1 MDQISAPQGRAIN
14 GGSPSVLVGDIDTGL
29 DFTHPDL
36 APNVDFANSVSC
48 VSGVPNTNPSAWMDD
63 NGHGTHTAGTIA
75 AAEKGIGV
83 GGGGPDVKNPGIKGG
98 NAARVFFP

>member
-48 VSGVPNTNPSAWMDD
+48 VGGVPNTNPSAWMDD
-63 NGHGTHTAGTIA
+63 NGHGTHTAGTSA
-75 AAEKGIGV
+75 AAKKGN
-83 GGGGPDVKNPGIKGG
+83 GGGGVAANGESAGIQTG
-98 NAARVFFP
+98 AT